1 MPARARAWRPSCDGN
16 ALSNPDRGR
25 IPCLTPR
32 LVVLLSVRRC
42 LQRREWLASFGAPK
56 SSSSPAPEGGALGEE
71 HLIILDN
78 CERHGLEHRSIA
90 SSQSGHAGELSG
102 QGCCCSWPWL
112 LHQPEGSGHRSGAP
126 AACAADFASDARP
139 ARREGVCDP
148 EPGRRPPGCWFV
160 LRRTF
165 RASFMP
171 SLVRSKGAA
180 AAASAAARA
189 AGATRAMTA
198 VCT

>member
-102 QGCCCSWPWL
+102 HVS
-112 LHQPEGSGHRSGAP
+112 R
-126 AACAADFASDARP
+126 
-139 ARREGVCDP
+139 
-148 EPGRRPPGCWFV
+148 
-160 LRRTF
+160 
-165 RASFMP
+165 
-171 SLVRSKGAA
+171 AA
-180 AAASAAARA
+180 AAAGLGSSISPKGLDIDPEPQLRVLLTLPQMLDQPGGKGSVILSPAGGLRA
-189 AGATRAMTA
+189 AGLSFAGPSGPRSCPRLCAA
-198 VCT
+198 REPLRLPAQLLGRREQRGR